1 MSLSCDGVFRLC
13 QESQFLRHAHT
24 NLNGLSGPST
34 QSTQLYF
41 YYVSP
46 HLPHILTVIIYLC
59 NSEQSSCLAADNPTC
74 PLLYALMP
82 ILADTSPQHGPCWLK
97 WQISSS
103 AGSAEQERWGFF
115 FFEKFIATLTLAVG
129 RVCLFVFDLIL
140 SLQVFAQD
148 VCFLKSLKEICI
160 SVWHWW
166 PKVSGNFVW
175 LTPDTW
181 LRQLVEAK
189 MTGARTDKGILCLGF
204 NKAWQVSQQ
213 RREKKSGNEKTAV
226 MSCSC
231 YFQSSQ
237 SKDIFTHLTL

>member
-103 AGSAEQERWGFF
+103 ARFKSLRRMFAFSRVLKRFVSALWYQPENISHKTRRPPPYLQQTGSAETARSTQTAETSFWLPGALPSSPPAIYTAPAEGQRACQWTWRSATATISAIVGQRAAAWPNQESWAAERSR
-115 FFEKFIATLTLAVG
+115 KKL
-129 RVCLFVFDLIL
+129 
-140 SLQVFAQD
+140 
-148 VCFLKSLKEICI
+148 
-160 SVWHWW
+160 
-166 PKVSGNFVW
+166 
-175 LTPDTW
+175 PDH
-181 LRQLVEAK
+181 VV
-189 MTGARTDKGILCLGF
+189 GF
-204 NKAWQVSQQ
+204 NKQQ
-213 RREKKSGNEKTAV
+213 CFNTGFV
-226 MSCSC
+226 
-231 YFQSSQ
+231 
-237 SKDIFTHLTL
+237 LL

>member
-1 MSLSCDGVFRLC
+1 MGKTATHTHTHIVSLANKPATFMSLSCDGVFRLC

-115 FFEKFIATLTLAVG
+115 FFWDIYCHFDFSCGQSVF
-129 RVCLFVFDLIL
+129 VCVRPYLVASSLCAGCLL
-140 SLQVFAQD
+140 SQE
-148 VCFLKSLKEICI
+148 S
-160 SVWHWW
+160 
-166 PKVSGNFVW
+166 
-175 LTPDTW
+175 
-181 LRQLVEAK
+181 
-189 MTGARTDKGILCLGF
+189 
-204 NKAWQVSQQ
+204 
-213 RREKKSGNEKTAV
+213 
-226 MSCSC
+226 
-231 YFQSSQ
+231 
-237 SKDIFTHLTL
+237 